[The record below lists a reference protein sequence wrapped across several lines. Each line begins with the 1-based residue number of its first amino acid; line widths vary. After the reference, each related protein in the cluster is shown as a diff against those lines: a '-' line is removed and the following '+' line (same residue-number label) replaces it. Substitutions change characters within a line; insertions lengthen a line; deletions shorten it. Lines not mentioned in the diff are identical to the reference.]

1 MANPDT
7 GRATRAASQS
17 IQPPVARPVEREQRP
32 IQPPVARPIECEQR
46 PIQTLAAQ
54 REQRA
59 IDPTTGGA
67 VRARA
72 RSIQPPATRREQRPN
87 RSSHR
92 QGGASNDSVDPA
104 TCGAGRAT
112 DGPTTE
118 GRHKQIF
125 LLSIAPEKNDGST
138 ATGPSCLLQLQ
149 LFYSAPFLEWHT

>member
-1 MANPDT
+1 MADPDT
-7 GRATRAASQS
+7 GRATRVAARS
-17 IQPPVARPVEREQRP
+17 IQPPAARPLERKQQPSQPPAARPLERKQRP
-32 IQPPVARPIECEQR
+32 IQPSAVR
-46 PIQTLAAQ
+46 

-67 VRARA
+67 ARAGA
-72 RSIQPPATRREQRPN
+72 RSIQPPVTRREQRPN

-92 QGGASNDSVDPA
+92 QGGTSNGSVDPT
-104 TCGAGRAT
+104 TCRAGRAT

-118 GRHKQIF
+118 GRRKQIF

-149 LFYSAPFLEWHT
+149 YVLFGWFSSE

>member
-1 MANPDT
+1 MTDPDT
-7 GRATRAASQS
+7 GRATRAAARSIQQPTALPLEREQRL
-17 IQPPVARPVEREQRP
+17 IQPPAARPLEREQRP
-32 IQPPVARPIECEQR
+32 IQPSATQH
-46 PIQTLAAQ
+46 
-54 REQRA
+54 EQRA

-67 VRARA
+67 ARAGA

-92 QGGASNDSVDPA
+92 QGGASNGSVNPA

-118 GRHKQIF
+118 GRRKQIF

-138 ATGPSCLLQLQ
+138 TIGPSCLVQLQ
-149 LFYSAPFLEWHT
+149 CKYMCSQRE